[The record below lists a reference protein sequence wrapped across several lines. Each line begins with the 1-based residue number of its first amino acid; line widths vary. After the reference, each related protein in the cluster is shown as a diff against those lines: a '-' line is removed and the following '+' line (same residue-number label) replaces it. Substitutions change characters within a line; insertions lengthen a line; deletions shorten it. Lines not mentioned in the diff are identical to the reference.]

1 MSWGHR
7 HEACF
12 ECDWQAHLEHADWNQ
27 AARNETEAQRVDRN
41 FVELLQELRVA
52 QTGVQILFA
61 FLLGLSFT
69 PRFPDL
75 SDSQQTVYVTTLTLS
90 ASSAA
95 FLIAPVSYHR
105 LVFRRRLKAR
115 LVQTSHRLALIGL
128 GLLLLA
134 VVGAVDLA
142 ASLVLGGWATLLAAA
157 LALLFAGLWFV
168 LPVVERSRH
177 VHAPDLPAPTT
188 GAESRGTLD

>member
-1 MSWGHR
+1 MQSV
-7 HEACF
+7 EAGMVDSRRPG
-12 ECDWQAHLEHADWNQ
+12 EDPL
-27 AARNETEAQRVDRN
+27 QRADRN
-41 FVELLQELRVA
+41 MIELLQELRVA

-75 SDSQQTVYVTTLTLS
+75 QPSQQAVYVTTLALS

-115 LVQTSHRLALIGL
+115 LVQTSHRLALVGL
-128 GLLLLA
+128 GLL
-134 VVGAVDLA
+134 
-142 ASLVLGGWATLLAAA
+142 
-157 LALLFAGLWFV
+157 
-168 LPVVERSRH
+168 
-177 VHAPDLPAPTT
+177 
-188 GAESRGTLD
+188 

>member
-1 MSWGHR
+1 MRLGHR
-7 HEACF
+7 HEGCL
-12 ECDWQAHLEHADWNQ
+12 ECDWTAHLEHAEWNA

-41 FVELLQELRVA
+41 FTELLQELRVA

-69 PRFPDL
+69 PRFAQL
-75 SDSQQTVYVTTLTLS
+75 SRAEHALYVATLALS
-90 ASSAA
+90 AASAA

-128 GLLLLA
+128 ALLLLA

-142 ASLVLGGWATLLAAA
+142 AGLVLGPWAALLSGA
-157 LALLFAGLWFV
+157 LALLFGGLWYV
-168 LPVVERSRH
+168 LPLVERAHHTH
-177 VHAPDLPAPTT
+177 VPAPV
-188 GAESRGTLD
+188 AESRGALD